1 MNVIFTE
8 QRNYALTRNNNY
20 EVIRETRDKYYV
32 RNDNGNVAGYVKGL
46 FTIAE
51 EDQQAQ
57 VEEQAVPQPVAQAPR
72 ETAAQRRRRE
82 DREERERIAAEEREV
97 EARRGAVR
105 TEQTIADEL
114 TVTRRRNGSSLI
126 FTITADFRER
136 TNDQPQVKQINTSF
150 EVRGCQVS
158 CGIHEFGSMQ
168 SFIRNAHRFLDYQDN
183 DWDLLRNVLFE
194 KLAASFN
201 DYLNTTDHTNGAF
214 ILASVVTNGNA
225 EEMMVKPT
233 LMDYFGFQEAIAD
246 AVNPNSDN
254 TICFLVRNRR

>member
-8 QRNYALTRNNNY
+8 QRNYALTRNNSY

-32 RNDNGNVAGYVKGL
+32 RNDNGNVAGYIKGL

-51 EDQQAQ
+51 EDQQL
-57 VEEQAVPQPVAQAPR
+57 QAVPQPVAQAPR
-72 ETAAQRRRRE
+72 ETVGQRRARE
-82 DREERERIAAEEREV
+82 AREEQERIAAEEREV

-114 TVTRRRNGSSLI
+114 TVTRSRNGNALT

-136 TNDQPQVKQINTSF
+136 TNDQPQVKTINTSF
-150 EVRGCQVS
+150 GINGCNVS

-168 SFIRNAHRFLDYQDN
+168 PFIRNAHRFLNYQDN
-183 DWDLLRNVLFE
+183 DWELLRNVLFE

-201 DYLNTTDHTNGAF
+201 EYLTSTDHTNSAF

-225 EEMMVKPT
+225 EAMMIKPT
-233 LMDYFGFQEAIAD
+233 LIQYFGFQEAIAD
-246 AVNPNSDN
+246 AENPNSNN
-254 TICFLVRNRR
+254 TICLLVRNRR

>member
-32 RNDNGNVAGYVKGL
+32 RNDNGNVAGYVKEL

-51 EDQQAQ
+51 EDQQDQ
-57 VEEQAVPQPVAQAPR
+57 VEHPIQPVEAVAALR
-72 ETAAQRRRRE
+72 ETAAQRRARE

-114 TVTRRRNGSSLI
+114 TVTRSRNGSTIS

-136 TNDQPQVKQINTSF
+136 TNDQPQVKRIDTAFGINS
-150 EVRGCQVS
+150 CNVS
-158 CGIHEFGSMQ
+158 CGIHELGSMQ
-168 SFIRNAHRFLDYQDN
+168 TFIRNAHGFLNYQDN
-183 DWDLLRNVLFE
+183 DWELLRNVLFE

-201 DYLNTTDHTNGAF
+201 EYLTSTNHTDSAF

-225 EEMMVKPT
+225 ETMMVKPT
-233 LMDYFGFQEAIAD
+233 LIHYFGFQEAIAD
-246 AVNPNSDN
+246 ANNPNSNN
-254 TICFLVRNRR
+254 TICLLVRNRR

>member
-32 RNDNGNVAGYVKGL
+32 RNDNGNVAGYIKGL

-57 VEEQAVPQPVAQAPR
+57 VEEQAVPQPVAAPR
-72 ETAAQRRRRE
+72 ETAAQRRARE
-82 DREERERIAAEEREV
+82 AREEQERIAAEEREV

-114 TVTRRRNGSSLI
+114 TVARRRNGNAIS

-136 TNDQPQVKQINTSF
+136 TNDQPQVKRIDTACGVS
-150 EVRGCQVS
+150 GCNIS

-168 SFIRNAHRFLDYQDN
+168 TFIRNAHRFLDYQDN
-183 DWDLLRNVLFE
+183 DWELLRNVLFE

-201 DYLNTTDHTNGAF
+201 EYLTSNEHTNGAF
-214 ILASVVTNGNA
+214 ILASVITNGDA
-225 EEMMVKPT
+225 EQMIVKPA
-233 LMDYFGFQEAIAD
+233 LIDYFGFQEAIAD
-246 AVNPNSDN
+246 AENPNSGN
-254 TICFLVRNRR
+254 TICLLVRNRR

>member
-1 MNVIFTE
+1 MNVIFVE

-32 RNDNGNVAGYVKGL
+32 RNDNGNVAGYIKGL
-46 FTIAE
+46 FIIAE
-51 EDQQAQ
+51 EDQQDQ
-57 VEEQAVPQPVAQAPR
+57 VEHPVEAVEAVEAPR

-82 DREERERIAAEEREV
+82 EREERERIAAEEREV

-114 TVTRRRNGSSLI
+114 TVTRRRNGSSI
-126 FTITADFRER
+126 YFTITADFRER
-136 TNDQPQVKQINTSF
+136 TNDQPQVKQINIGF
-150 EVRGCQVS
+150 GVNGCQIS
-158 CGIHEFGSMQ
+158 CGIHEVGGMQ
-168 SFIRNAHRFLDYQDN
+168 AFIINAHRFLDYQDN

-225 EEMMVKPT
+225 DEMMVKPT
-233 LMDYFGFQEAIAD
+233 LIDYFGFQEAIAD
-246 AVNPNSDN
+246 AVNPNSNN

>member
-1 MNVIFTE
+1 MNVIFVE

-32 RNDNGNVAGYVKGL
+32 RNDNGNVAGYIKGL

-72 ETAAQRRRRE
+72 ETAAQRRARE
-82 DREERERIAAEEREV
+82 AREEQERIAAEEREV

-114 TVTRRRNGSSLI
+114 TVTRSRNGGAIS

-136 TNDQPQVKQINTSF
+136 TNDQPQVKRINTSF
-150 EVRGCQVS
+150 GVSSCHIS

-168 SFIRNAHRFLDYQDN
+168 IFIRNAHRFLDYQDN
-183 DWDLLRNVLFE
+183 DWELLRNVLFE

-201 DYLNTTDHTNGAF
+201 EYLATNDHTNGAF
-214 ILASVVTNGNA
+214 ILASVVTNGDA
-225 EEMMVKPT
+225 ETMMVKPT
-233 LMDYFGFQEAIAD
+233 LIEYFGFQEAIAD
-246 AVNPNSDN
+246 ARNPNSTN
-254 TICFLVRNRR
+254 TICLLVRNRR

>member
-51 EDQQAQ
+51 EDQQVQ
-57 VEEQAVPQPVAQAPR
+57 VEHPILPAEAVAAPR

-114 TVTRRRNGSSLI
+114 TVTRSRNGNSLT

-136 TNDQPQVKQINTSF
+136 TNDRPQVKQINTAFGINS
-150 EVRGCQVS
+150 CNVS

-201 DYLNTTDHTNGAF
+201 EYLTSTDHTDGAF
-214 ILASVVTNGNA
+214 ILASVITNGNA
-225 EEMMVKPT
+225 EEMLVKPT

-254 TICFLVRNRR
+254 TICLLVRNRR